1 MPTAMDTSKR
11 LCPINKL
18 EIELSQVNTEM
29 IRKVRIQDA
38 TDIVAIYNRYIVDT
52 TITFDTEPVS
62 VDEMR
67 NRIHDIAS
75 CFPYFVY
82 EHQGRVVGYAYVH
95 QWKERAAYARTLETT
110 VYLSPDAFHSGIGT
124 TLMQHV
130 IDECRSLGYRV
141 LIACITAENTGS
153 LEFHKS
159 LGFTQVSFF
168 HNVGEKFGR
177 LLDVIDMELQL

>member
-1 MPTAMDTSKR
+1 MKR
-11 LCPINKL
+11 NI
-18 EIELSQVNTEM
+18 
-29 IRKVRIQDA
+29 
-38 TDIVAIYNRYIVDT
+38 
-52 TITFDTEPVS
+52 TIGQKAVHD
-62 VDEMR
+62 
-67 NRIHDIAS
+67 IHDRI
-75 CFPYFVY
+75 CNLCNINGKRRKLNFP
-82 EHQGRVVGYAYVH
+82 ALNT
-95 QWKERAAYARTLETT
+95 A
-110 VYLSPDAFHSGIGT
+110 DI
-124 TLMQHV
+124 QHV

>member
-11 LCPINKL
+11 PYPINKL
-18 EIELSQVNTEM
+18 EIELSQVNTKM

-38 TDIVAIYNRYIVDT
+38 AEIVAIYNRYIVDS
-52 TITFDTEPVS
+52 TITFETEPVS

-82 EHQGRVVGYAYVH
+82 EDQGRVIGYAYVH

-110 VYLSPDAFHSGIGT
+110 IYLSPDALHSGIGT
-124 TLMQHV
+124 TLMH
-130 IDECRSLGYRV
+130 ECRSLGYKV

-177 LLDVIDMELQL
+177 LLDVIDMEFQL

>member
-1 MPTAMDTSKR
+1 MCKGGLNERTDYIR
-11 LCPINKL
+11 
-18 EIELSQVNTEM
+18 VNGSGYNFFNCYIIYYFKET
-29 IRKVRIQDA
+29 RKF
-38 TDIVAIYNRYIVDT
+38 AIYNRYIVDT
-52 TITFDTEPVS
+52 TITCDTEPVS

>member
-1 MPTAMDTSKR
+1 
-11 LCPINKL
+11 
-18 EIELSQVNTEM
+18 M

-38 TDIVAIYNRYIVDT
+38 ADIVAIYNRYIVDT
-52 TITFDTEPVS
+52 TITFETEPVS

-82 EHQGRVVGYAYVH
+82 EHQGRVAGYAYVH

-141 LIACITAENTGS
+141 LTLQPKTQEALSFTRVWDS
-153 LEFHKS
+153 LKYRFSTMSARS
-159 LGFTQVSFF
+159 LDDF
-168 HNVGEKFGR
+168 
-177 LLDVIDMELQL
+177 LM